1 MDASTTRRD
10 SRLRQPESGYRLTR
24 HAQQRSSQRAIRD
37 LQLQLIQLFG
47 VDHLQKGGSMVS
59 FIPDRLI
66 AELRTAIDRCAGVS
80 IIKAEDEVVVTVM
93 HQGRRVATTDWT
105 A

>member
-1 MDASTTRRD
+1 MEASTMRRGA
-10 SRLRQPESGYRLTR
+10 RLRQPENGYRLTR
-24 HAQQRSSQRAIRD
+24 HAQQRSSQRAVRD

-47 VDHLQKGGSMVS
+47 VDHVQKGGSVVS

-66 AELRTAIDRCAGVS
+66 PELRAAIDRCTGVS
-80 IIKAEDEVVVTVM
+80 IIKAEDERVVTVM
-93 HQGRRVATTDWT
+93 HQSRRVATTDWT